1 VALRALQLNGGVR
14 GMALPDVLAGLVLFG
29 FAGIAGTTMLL
40 RAMRV
45 LSVERSR
52 VALSTTYDASLGFL
66 GADLAEVA
74 PGDLISGA
82 PDAVVYRAIRLDGH
96 ACVVSANEVRVGQPR
111 LRASRM
117 PQAGR
122 DSLLVLSQTDSGPI
136 WVASAISAVAT
147 SRCGPEPA
155 IRLSGDS
162 GVLAGAAASASG
174 ATPVKTFEVMEARF
188 YTSGGQRWLGARSV
202 SAGEGIQP
210 LAGPFEPGA
219 GFQLHDASGLPAS
232 VASARSLHVLLE
244 ARRPAWNRSPSV
256 ECDTTEMILSPRNLS
271 P

>member
-1 VALRALQLNGGVR
+1 MAVRALQLNGGAR
-14 GMALPDVLAGLVLFG
+14 GMTLPDVLVGLALFG
-29 FAGIAGTTMLL
+29 FAGVAGTTMLL
-40 RAMRV
+40 RAMRF

-52 VALSTTYDASLGFL
+52 VALATTYNASLGFL

-74 PGDLISGA
+74 PGDLISAA

-96 ACVVSANEVRVGQPR
+96 ACVVSANEVRVGQSR
-111 LRASRM
+111 LRASRL

-122 DSLLVLSQTDSGPI
+122 DSLLVLSQTDSGAI
-136 WVASAISAVAT
+136 WVASAISGVSTA
-147 SRCGPEPA
+147 SCGPDPA

-162 GVLAGAAASASG
+162 AVLAAAAATASG

-188 YTSGGQRWLGARSV
+188 YASGGQRWLGARSV

-210 LAGPFEPGA
+210 LAGPFEPGS
-219 GFQLHDASGLPAS
+219 GFQLHDTSGLPAS
-232 VASARSLHVLLE
+232 VSSARSLHALLE
-244 ARRPAWNRSPSV
+244 AKHPAWNRSSSV
-256 ECDTTEMILSPRNLS
+256 VLDTVVMRLLPRNLA